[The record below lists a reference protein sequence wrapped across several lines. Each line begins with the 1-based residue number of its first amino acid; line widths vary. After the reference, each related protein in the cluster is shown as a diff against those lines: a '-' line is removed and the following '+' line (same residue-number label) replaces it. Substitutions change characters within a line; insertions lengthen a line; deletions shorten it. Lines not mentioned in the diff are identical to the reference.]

1 MEKRNRSRMKILVIN
16 ICKEKLH
23 YFEFVRPIEKILES
37 LEINFYTKHY
47 TKFSDKDLKAEK
59 IIICGT
65 SLADKNYLKNMNL
78 FEWINF
84 YNKPILG
91 ICGGM
96 QIISDYFK
104 EELYEEKEI
113 GLKEVTFQKNFLG
126 FKGKLKAY
134 MLHKIGVKINT
145 EKFESYAY
153 SNNLEI
159 TQAIKHKDKP
169 FYGILFHPEVR
180 NKKFIVNFCK
190 I

>member
-1 MEKRNRSRMKILVIN
+1 MKILILN

-23 YFEFVRPIEKILES
+23 YSEFVKPVERIIEDAG
-37 LEINFYTKHY
+37 INFYTKHY
-47 TKFSDKDLKAEK
+47 TKFLDKDLKAEK

-65 SLADKNYLKNMNL
+65 SLADKDYLKNMNL
-78 FEWINF
+78 FKWINF

-96 QIISDYFK
+96 QILSDYFK
-104 EELYEEKEI
+104 GELYEEKEI
-113 GLKEVTFQKNFLG
+113 GLKEVSFTKDFLG

-134 MLHKIGVKINT
+134 MLHKIGVKNT
-145 EKFESYAY
+145 GRFEPYAY

-159 TQAIKHKDKP
+159 VQAIKHKDKA

-180 NKKFIVNFCK
+180 NKKLIENFCEL
-190 I
+190 